1 MNSKPNWF
9 RGIDSIRFMLALIVV
24 LGHLK
29 NPLVPFLKSSD
40 QQLIR
45 YLGTFLGISFVGV
58 AAVICFF
65 IISGF
70 VIHYPSRFGISNVK
84 NFYLR
89 RYIRVLV
96 PLIVITLASIPFG
109 NPEQTVVWSLYC
121 ELIYY
126 TLYPLIAA
134 IKLTWRSKVIGAFVL
149 TAITILLGA
158 FDDIGYLFNK
168 ENFQYDGSYWQLG
181 IGFTWIIG
189 LPCWLLGVQ
198 LAERIDDVKT
208 VISRS
213 KIYLFR
219 MAIFLAS
226 IVVMLANFQYSMTYL
241 VSLTFLAFPMCKWI
255 EYEIQYHKNHEPV
268 GFLENWG
275 KFSYSLYLS
284 HPLSI
289 VLISYF
295 LNLSRYTYPIY
306 ILLTIVIA
314 YFFYLALERPSHLL
328 AQRMSRK
335 KTISSSVPVSR
346 LTGLEDNK
354 QNLADT
360 DIK

>member
-1 MNSKPNWF
+1 MKSKPKWF
-9 RGIDSIRFMLALIVV
+9 SGIDSIRFVLALIVV

-40 QQLIR
+40 HSLIR

-70 VIHYPSRFGISNVK
+70 VIHHPNRFGISNVK

-96 PLIVITLASIPFG
+96 PLIVITLGSIPFG

-126 TLYPLIAA
+126 TIYPLIAA

-168 ENFQYDGSYWQLG
+168 QNFQYDGSYWQLG

-198 LAERIDDVKT
+198 LAERIDDVKI
-208 VISRS
+208 VVSRS

-219 MAIFLAS
+219 TAVFFAS
-226 IVVMLANFQYSMTYL
+226 IVVMLANFQFSVTYL
-241 VSLTFLAFPMCKWI
+241 LTLTFLAIPMCKWI
-255 EYEIQYHKNHEPV
+255 EYEIQYHKNHKPV
-268 GFLENWG
+268 SFLENWG
-275 KFSYSLYLS
+275 KFSYSLYLT
-284 HPLSI
+284 HPLSL
-289 VLISYF
+289 VLIPYF
-295 LNLSRYTYPIY
+295 LTLNIYTYPIY
-306 ILLTIVIA
+306 IVLAIVIA
-314 YFFYLALERPSHLL
+314 FFFYLVLERPSHLL

-335 KTISSSVPVSR
+335 KTIPPSVPAPV
-346 LTGLEDNK
+346 LAGEEIK
-354 QNLADT
+354 QSGT
-360 DIK
+360 DIDIK